1 MILDHQATGGPN
13 RCRGAF
19 TLVELLVVIT
29 IIGILIALLLP
40 AVQSAREA
48 ARRLQCSN
56 NLKQMGLA
64 FHNYAVAWGVLPDAG
79 KDKPKNASTPC
90 GGCCSSPHRGDWNF
104 LYQIMPY
111 MEQQGLYDEPND
123 SVVYRSPVPAYYCP
137 SRRRADVYGSSK
149 TARTDYAG
157 SSGDREINSGRTR
170 SNGVIAVRVC
180 DPAVDFAMIRDGTS
194 NTLMLGEK
202 MLHPDHFG
210 RCGGDNEVYVNAGVD
225 QDHVRNARALNSN
238 GTTGPPG
245 PDSSAPDQGGG
256 TLWIERF
263 GSSHPGGFNGVMAD
277 GSVRSI
283 SYSIDLETFRRLSVR
298 NDGLPVTL
306 E

>member
-1 MILDHQATGGPN
+1 MESNQHAARALTG
-13 RCRGAF
+13 RRGAF

-29 IIGILIALLLP
+29 IICILISLLLP

-64 FHNYAVAWGVLPDAG
+64 FHNYAMTWRVLPDAG
-79 KDKPKNASTPC
+79 KDKPANATTPC
-90 GGCCSSPHRGDWNF
+90 GGCCSSPNRGDWNF

-111 MEQQGLYDEPND
+111 IEQQNLYDEPSD
-123 SVVYRSPVPAYYCP
+123 SIIYMTPVPAYYCP
-137 SRRRADVYGSSK
+137 SRRSPMVYGSGK

-157 SSGDREINSGRTR
+157 SSGDRKINSGSER
-170 SNGVIAVRVC
+170 SNGVIGVRVC
-180 DPAVDFAMIRDGTS
+180 DPPMDFAMIRDGTS
-194 NTLMLGEK
+194 NTLMIGEK
-202 MLHPDHFG
+202 MLHPDHLG
-210 RCGGDNEVYVNAGVD
+210 TCGGDNEVYVNAGVD
-225 QDHVRNARALNSN
+225 QDHVRNVQPLSAD

-245 PDSSAPDQGGG
+245 PDSLAPDQGSS
-256 TLWIERF
+256 TLWIQRF
-263 GSSHPGGFNGVMAD
+263 GSSHAGGFNGVMAD

-283 SYSIDLETFRRLSVR
+283 SYSIDLETFRRICVR
-298 NDGLPVTL
+298 NDGLPVTI